1 VYSDS
6 ETREWV
12 QEGCRSAGIGC
23 LECKK
28 PVIDAVIE
36 EMRPIR
42 ERAKEYENNP
52 DLVRSIIADGNDAA
66 RDQARETLERVRDAM
81 GLNYR

>member
-1 VYSDS
+1 
-6 ETREWV
+6 
-12 QEGCRSAGIGC
+12 
-23 LECKK
+23 
-28 PVIDAVIE
+28 VIDAVIQ